1 MAKEYIDHERGQKGL
16 KPCAAAQV
24 YKANAAP
31 DWWPPGVEVSA
42 DASSTGSAGR
52 GSGSLS
58 AVVGVSV
65 GHVAAS
71 SLRKLFDQL
80 CPSRERPPLPA

>member
-42 DASSTGSAGR
+42 DASALAALAG
-52 GSGSLS
+52 G
-58 AVVGVSV
+58 VG
-65 GHVAAS
+65 A
-71 SLRKLFDQL
+71 
-80 CPSRERPPLPA
+80 

>member
-31 DWWPPGVEVSA
+31 DWWPAGVEVSA
-42 DASSTGSAGR
+42 GASSA
-52 GSGSLS
+52 L
-58 AVVGVSV
+58 AALAVGVGV
-65 GHVAAS
+65 WM
-71 SLRKLFDQL
+71 
-80 CPSRERPPLPA
+80 